1 MDRNTANMD
10 TLSGAMMHLA
20 TSPTS
25 TALVLIIEPIQ
36 DDSGVDFHIFFP
48 DDVNEADV
56 PRWFRDAYLTYNEDG
71 VSELAFCSCCAAL
84 QERLDDLVESHKR
97 TVAEACNPPAGDDR
111 LHCHCVPALRAEVAE
126 LTEKLKRAEHIKYKD
141 DRHVVRLN
149 EARNGL
155 INEVADLRQLL
166 AQHGICGGCGCMAD
180 GCGPALWAQGKK
192 CCPDCSHG

>member
-1 MDRNTANMD
+1 MKTVAEVFAEALGLTPENAAFWLGEAAKTFGY
-10 TLSGAMMHLA
+10 TP
-20 TSPTS
+20 SPK
-25 TALVLIIEPIQ
+25 Q
-36 DDSGVDFHIFFP
+36 VDGPPPTCFGCL
-48 DDVNEADV
+48 D
-56 PRWFRDAYLTYNEDG
+56 
-71 VSELAFCSCCAAL
+71 L

-141 DRHVVRLN
+141 DRHVDRLN

-166 AQHGICGGCGCMAD
+166 AQHGICWGCGCMAD